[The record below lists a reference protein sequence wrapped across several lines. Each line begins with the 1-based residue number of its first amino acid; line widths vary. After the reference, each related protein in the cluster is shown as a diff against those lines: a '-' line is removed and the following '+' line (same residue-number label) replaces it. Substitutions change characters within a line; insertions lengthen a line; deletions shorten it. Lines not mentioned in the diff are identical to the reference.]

1 MYIIPQML
9 EPATASIAV
18 YLLAKTPL
26 NLHKNK
32 QLILRRPYYIKR
44 KVCKWISNNHNELRE
59 RIIDEGSDYFIDYIN
74 IINMIKLNPSIFVF
88 IYIIIMILIIIL

>member
-26 NLHKNK
+26 NLNKNK

-44 KVCKWISNNHNELRE
+44 KVCKWISNNHNELTE
-59 RIIDEGSDYFIDYIN
+59 RIIDEGSDYLIDFLN
-74 IINMIKLNPSIFVF
+74 IIKINPSIFVF
-88 IYIIIMILIIIL
+88 IYIIILILIIIL

>member
-1 MYIIPQML
+1 MYITPLML

-18 YLLAKTPL
+18 YLLVKTPL

-32 QLILRRPYYIKR
+32 RILVKKPYYVKR

-59 RIIDEGSDYFIDYIN
+59 RIIDEGSDYLIDFLN
-74 IINMIKLNPSIFVF
+74 IIKINPSIFIF
-88 IYIIIMILIIIL
+88 IYIIAMILIIIL

>member
-44 KVCKWISNNHNELRE
+44 KVCKWISNN
-59 RIIDEGSDYFIDYIN
+59 IIE
-74 IINMIKLNPSIFVF
+74 P
-88 IYIIIMILIIIL
+88 

>member
-1 MYIIPQML
+1 MYITLKML

-32 QLILRRPYYIKR
+32 RILLKRPYYIKKR
-44 KVCKWISNNHNELRE
+44 VCKWILNNQNELTE
-59 RIIDEGSDYFIDYIN
+59 RIIDEGSDYLIDFLN
-74 IINMIKLNPSIFVF
+74 IIKLNPSIFVF
-88 IYIIIMILIIIL
+88 IYIIVLVLIIIL

>member
-26 NLHKNK
+26 NLNKNK
-32 QLILRRPYYIKR
+32 KLLLRRPYYIKR
-44 KVCKWISNNHNELRE
+44 KVCKWIVNNQNELTE
-59 RIIDEGSDYFIDYIN
+59 RIIDEGSDYLIDFIN
-74 IINMIKLNPSIFVF
+74 IIKINPTIFVF
-88 IYIIIMILIIIL
+88 IYIIALILIIII